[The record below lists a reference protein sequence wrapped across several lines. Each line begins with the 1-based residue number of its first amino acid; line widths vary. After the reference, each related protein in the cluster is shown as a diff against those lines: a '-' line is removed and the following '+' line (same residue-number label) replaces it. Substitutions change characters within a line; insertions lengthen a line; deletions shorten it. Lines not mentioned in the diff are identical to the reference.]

1 MSEKEKHGVDT
12 FTSGTF
18 AEAVKR
24 NAVPAIVAMMF
35 VLIYNLADTFFI
47 SQTHNDL
54 MIAVVSLCTPVFLL
68 FMSLGTLFG
77 IGGTSTISRALGEGN
92 KERAVKICSFCFW
105 ACVGT
110 GAVCTVLVLLFMDP
124 LLHLLGA
131 SANTIDFARTYM
143 TIVTLAGIF
152 SMLSNCYANI
162 IRAEGKPKI
171 AMTGTIVGNLLN
183 VILDP
188 IMISVFHWDVAGA
201 AWATLIGNLV
211 AAAYYV
217 IYYLR
222 GQSELSIRPKDC
234 SAKDGIAPDV
244 LKIGIPASLASLL
257 MSVSQMITN
266 SLMAGYGDLSV
277 AAYGVA
283 SKVLM
288 LEALVGTGLG
298 QGVQPLLGYCY
309 GAKDGKRFYGCMNY
323 SIKFGFVV
331 CTVVTAVCFIF
342 APTIV
347 GWFLTADAALS
358 DAVAFTRIMLV
369 TAWTLGV
376 YFVCSNTL
384 QAMGAAKESLVVSC
398 SRQGII
404 YIPAIFIMNSI
415 MGKYGLAWAQPVAD
429 ALSLIIVIVLLKKKL
444 KASTLK
450 AA

>member
-1 MSEKEKHGVDT
+1 MSEKENHGVNT

-24 NAVPAIVAMMF
+24 NGIPAIVAMMF
-35 VLIYNLADTFFI
+35 VLVYNLADTFFI
-47 SQTHNDL
+47 SQTNNDL
-54 MIAVVSLCTPVFLL
+54 MIAAVSLCTPVFLL

-105 ACVGT
+105 ACVVT
-110 GAVCTVLVLLFMDP
+110 GAVCSILLLLFMEP
-124 LLHLLGA
+124 LLSLLGA
-131 SANTIDFARTYM
+131 SANTIEYARTYM
-143 TIVTLAGIF
+143 TIVTLSGIF

-162 IRAEGKPKI
+162 IRAEGKPKL
-171 AMTGTIVGNLLN
+171 AMTGTIIGNLLN

-188 IMISVFHWDVAGA
+188 IMISVLHWDVAGA
-201 AWATLIGNLV
+201 AWATFIGNGV
-211 AAAYYV
+211 AAVFYV
-217 IYYLR
+217 IYYIR
-222 GQSELSIRPKDC
+222 GKSELSIRLKDF
-234 SAKDGIAPDV
+234 SAKDEIATDV

-266 SLMAGYGDLSV
+266 SLMSAYGDLSV

-298 QGVQPLLGYCY
+298 QGIQPLLGYCY
-309 GAKDGKRFYGCMNY
+309 GAKDEKRFNGCMKY
-323 SIKFGFVV
+323 SLKFGFVV
-331 CTVVTAVCFIF
+331 CTAVTAVCFIF

-347 GWFLTADAALS
+347 GWFLTEEAALS
-358 DAVAFTRIMLV
+358 DAVQFTRIMLV
-369 TAWTLGV
+369 TAWTLGI

-404 YIPAIFIMNSI
+404 YIPAIFNMNSV

-429 ALSLIIVIVLLKKKL
+429 VLSLIIVIILLKKKL
-444 KASTLK
+444 KTSALK
-450 AA
+450 TA